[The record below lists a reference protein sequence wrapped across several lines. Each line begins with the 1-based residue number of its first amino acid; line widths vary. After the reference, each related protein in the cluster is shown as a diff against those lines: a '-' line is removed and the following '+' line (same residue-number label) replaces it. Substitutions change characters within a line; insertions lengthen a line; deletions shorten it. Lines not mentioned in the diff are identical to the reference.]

1 MPDKGARI
9 LVIDDEP
16 EIRKLLRVALQ
27 AHIYTVEEADSGQA
41 GINAV
46 AVFRP
51 DLVILDIGLPDMDGV
66 QVVLQLREWTQV
78 PVIIL
83 SVREQETDKIASLDA
98 GADDYV
104 TKPFSMGELLARI
117 RVSLRHLAKSEV
129 EPVIKIGELEV
140 DLTHRQ
146 VQISGERLKLTPIEY
161 EVLKQ
166 LAVYKGRVIT
176 HRQLLVSVWGKE
188 YQNESQYLRVYIA
201 QLRRKIEPD
210 PSRPRYIITEPGIG
224 YRLEY
229 QD

>member
-1 MPDKGARI
+1 MPEKGARI
-9 LVIDDEP
+9 LIIDDEP

-27 AHIYTVEEADSGQA
+27 AHNYTVEETDCGQA
-41 GINAV
+41 GINA
-46 AVFRP
+46 AAIFRP
-51 DLVILDIGLPDMDGV
+51 DLVILDMGLPDINGV
-66 QVVLQLREWTQV
+66 QVVHQLREWTQA

-83 SVREQETDKIASLDA
+83 SVRERDIDKIAALDA

-117 RVSLRHLAKSEV
+117 RVSLRHLARNEV
-129 EPVIKIGELEV
+129 EPVIKIGDLEV

-146 VQISGERLKLTPIEY
+146 VQMNGERLKLTPTEY
-161 EVLKQ
+161 ELLKQ
-166 LAVYKGRVIT
+166 MAVYTGRVIT

-188 YQNESQYLRVYIA
+188 YQNESQYLRVYIG

-210 PSRPRYIITEPGIG
+210 PSRPRYIVTEPGIG

-229 QD
+229 NE